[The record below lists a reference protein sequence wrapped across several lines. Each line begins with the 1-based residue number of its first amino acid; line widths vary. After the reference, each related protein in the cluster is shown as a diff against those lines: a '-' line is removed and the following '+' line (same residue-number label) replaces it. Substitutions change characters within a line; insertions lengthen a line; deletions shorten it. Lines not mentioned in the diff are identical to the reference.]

1 MSTPHATGPW
11 RNANLRWLLAGSAL
25 SLTGDQFTLIALPW
39 LVLGLTGDPLALGF
53 VVALMSVP
61 RAIFILL
68 GGAVVD
74 RYSPRSVMMLTKYAS
89 ALLLGALAALTWTG
103 HVTLTA
109 LYLLAL
115 GIGLSQA
122 FAIPSGTAILPRSVP
137 GSLLQA
143 ANGLMMGLRQLSMLA
158 GPLLAALLLALAPSA
173 SAGGTDMHALGLAFA
188 VDGVTF
194 ILSAWTLARVRPL
207 PDDKAATAGEPVLRA
222 VATGLAMVWRDVPLR
237 TCFLYWSLIAL
248 FVGGAMQVALP
259 LLASDTLGSA
269 PAYAVLM
276 AAHGGGM
283 LLGMAAATLAPK
295 PKSITFGATLL
306 LGDAMAGL
314 LLMLLGGI
322 DATWQGT
329 AVLLALGALAGF
341 LQVAIFTWIQR
352 RVAPQML
359 GRTMSI
365 FLFIFMGLA
374 PMSAAATGW
383 VLQHITLG
391 QLFAGSG
398 GALILCATLAWLWT
412 PMRTITTAP
421 EPTAS
426 PRTR

>member
-1 MSTPHATGPW
+1 MSSPRRTSPW
-11 RNANLRWLLAGSAL
+11 GNANLRWLLAGSAL

-39 LVLGLTGDPLALGF
+39 LVLGLTGDPLALGL

-68 GGAVVD
+68 GGALVD
-74 RYSPRSVMMLTKYAS
+74 RYSPKAVMMLTKYAS
-89 ALLLGALAALTWTG
+89 ALLLGVLAAMTWTE

-109 LYLLAL
+109 VYLLAL
-115 GIGLSQA
+115 GIGLAQA
-122 FAIPSGTAILPRSVP
+122 FAMPSGTAMLPRSVP
-137 GSLLQA
+137 GPLLQA

-158 GPLLAALLLALAPSA
+158 GPLLAALLLALAPA
-173 SAGGTDMHALGLAFA
+173 GSAGGTDMRALGLAFA
-188 VDGVTF
+188 VDCATF
-194 ILSAWTLARVRPL
+194 VLSAWTLARVRPL
-207 PDDKAATAGEPVLRA
+207 PGDKPDDAGEPVLRA
-222 VATGLAMVWRDVPLR
+222 VGAGLAMVWRDVPLR

-259 LLASDTLGSA
+259 LLASETLGSA
-269 PAYAVLM
+269 PAYAILM

-295 PKSITFGATLL
+295 LKAVTFGALL
-306 LGDAMAGL
+306 LTGDAVAGL
-314 LLMLLGGI
+314 LLLLLGGI

-329 AVLLALGALAGF
+329 VLLLTLGALAGY

-352 RVAPQML
+352 RVPPHML
-359 GRTMSI
+359 GRAMSI

-383 VLQHITLG
+383 VLQHLTLT
-391 QLFAGSG
+391 QLFTCSG
-398 GALILCATLAWLWT
+398 GALVLCATLAWLWT
-412 PMRTITTAP
+412 PMPSIAMTPEAP
-421 EPTAS
+421 AKS
-426 PRTR
+426 

>member
-1 MSTPHATGPW
+1 MSTLQTASPW

-68 GGAVVD
+68 GGALVD
-74 RYSPRSVMMLTKYAS
+74 RYSPRAVMMLTKYAS
-89 ALLLGALAALTWTG
+89 ALLLGVLAALTWTG
-103 HVTLTA
+103 HATLTA
-109 LYLLAL
+109 VYLLAL
-115 GIGLSQA
+115 GIGLAQA
-122 FAIPSGTAILPRSVP
+122 FAMPSGTAMLPRSVP
-137 GSLLQA
+137 GPLLQA

-158 GPLLAALLLALAPSA
+158 GPLLAALLLAVAPA
-173 SAGGTDMHALGLAFA
+173 GSAGGTDMRALGLAFA
-188 VDGVTF
+188 VDCVTF
-194 ILSAWTLARVRPL
+194 LLSAWTLARVRPL
-207 PDDKAATAGEPVLRA
+207 PIDKPDGTAEPVLRA
-222 VATGLAMVWRDVPLR
+222 VGAGLAMVWRDVPLR

-259 LLASDTLGSA
+259 LLASETLGSA
-269 PAYAVLM
+269 PAYGFLM

-283 LLGMAAATLAPK
+283 LLGMAAAMLAPK
-295 PKSITFGATLL
+295 LKALSFGATLL
-306 LGDAMAGL
+306 AGDALAGL

-322 DATWQGT
+322 VATWQGIGL
-329 AVLLALGALAGF
+329 LLALGALAGY

-352 RVAPQML
+352 RVAPGML
-359 GRTMSI
+359 GRAMSI

-374 PMSAAATGW
+374 PLSAAATGW

-391 QLFAGSG
+391 QLFACSG

-412 PMRTITTAP
+412 PMRTIATTPETTAN
-421 EPTAS
+421 
-426 PRTR
+426 R